1 MKVTIKQKAETQER
15 VTLRVP
21 ASLKK
26 RMNQTL
32 ALAES
37 IGADYYASI
46 VDIVDAGDQELRAKL
61 IQAGAKAGD
70 KSGDRSG
77 DNFGDRFSTSNGK
90 SQAEHRADK

>member
-1 MKVTIKQKAETQER
+1 MKVSIKHKAVAQER

-21 ASLKK
+21 SSLKK
-26 RMNQTL
+26 RMNETL

-61 IQAGAKAGD
+61 IQAGAKVGD
-70 KSGDRSG
+70 KTG
-77 DNFGDRFSTSNGK
+77 DNLGDKISTNNGK
-90 SQAEHRADK
+90 HPSD

>member
-1 MKVTIKQKAETQER
+1 MKVSIKHKAEAQER
-15 VTLRVP
+15 VTLRVA

-26 RMNQTL
+26 RMNETL

-61 IQAGAKAGD
+61 IQAGAKVGD
-70 KSGDRSG
+70 KTG
-77 DNFGDRFSTSNGK
+77 DNLGDKVSTSNG
-90 SQAEHRADK
+90 SSPAEYRADK